1 MSVITRDHT
10 RTDHKNELPAAEATT
25 TSDTSP
31 AGETEWSHRR
41 SIVERI
47 LWGSTTEHCAE
58 CGTELRSGAAYR
70 DSMQNAYCSIEHA
83 QLDRA

>member
-10 RTDHKNELPAAEATT
+10 RTAHNDESSATGA
-25 TSDTSP
+25 TSAPNGGP

-70 DSMQNAYCSIEHA
+70 DSMHNAYCSIEHA